1 MPTPE
6 VLARKNIDRLLAAA
20 GWVVQDFKQLNLG
33 AGIGVAVR
41 EFQTQSGP
49 ADYVLFVD
57 RKAVGI
63 VEAKKAGTT
72 LSGVFEQSARYM
84 TSFPEDIPHVEL
96 PLPFSYESTGVETR
110 FVDLRD
116 PNYRSRRVFHF
127 HRPET
132 LREWLIP
139 SVGASLR
146 LAPTLRGRLR
156 DMPEKHPLITK
167 GLWDAQI
174 EAITSLEQS
183 FAQNKPRA
191 LIQMATGSG
200 KTFTAVSFIYRLI
213 KFAGAK
219 RVLFLVDRNNLG
231 KQTLREFQG
240 YITPDD
246 GRKFTELYNVQRLTS
261 NVIDPVCKVTVTT
274 IQRLF
279 SMLKGDAE
287 YEETNEEMSWFE
299 QNIPLTPSS
308 QSSDSPL
315 PVGEGPGVREVAYNP
330 DIPIET
336 FDFIITDECHRSI
349 YNLWRQALE
358 YFDAFLIGLTATPS
372 KHTLGFFEQNLVT
385 EYTHE
390 RAVADGVNVGYE
402 VYRIRTQ
409 ITQAGGQVEAGHYVD
424 KRDKKTRAVRWE
436 QLEDDLAYAP
446 NQLDRDVVAK
456 DQIRTVIQTFRD
468 RLFSEI
474 FPGRTEVPKT
484 LIFAKDDSHAEDIVE
499 IVREVFGKGNEFCK
513 KITYRSGEK
522 PEDLIASFRNAYD
535 PRIAV
540 TVDMISTGTDIKPLE
555 CLLFLRMIRSQGY
568 FEQMKGRGTR
578 VISDTDLTAV
588 TPDAGH
594 KTHFVLVD
602 AVGVCEQD
610 MTDTRPLER
619 KKHIPF
625 DKLLQ
630 RVAMGVRDADSLES
644 LAGRLARLDRA
655 LTPKDR
661 ASVELISGGLPLKKM
676 IHNLLDSVDPDI
688 HLDYALKHFD
698 LDPQVKAGL
707 RPAPM
712 EVIQKAQESL
722 IQKACA
728 PFDNAQLREILVG
741 IQQRSEQVLDTVS
754 QDELVE
760 ARFVADEARRKVAT
774 FEEFIAAHKDELTA
788 LQILYSQPYGA
799 RRLTYQAVR
808 ELAEAIER
816 PPYNLTPESL
826 WRAYER
832 LDQARVRGAGPSR
845 LLTDIIALVRF
856 ALEQSET
863 LEPFPLTVAE
873 RYRAWLV
880 DQLNAGRQF
889 SPEQLEWLEMIRT
902 HIAASV
908 TIEMDDFEEVPFNQ
922 KGGAVKV
929 YQLFGDELDGI
940 LDELT
945 QVLVG

>member
-6 VLARKNIDRLLAAA
+6 EQAREIIDQKLIAAS
-20 GWVVQDFKQLNLG
+20 WVVQDFKQLNLG
-33 AGIGVAVR
+33 AGPGVAVR
-41 EFQTQSGP
+41 EFMTTSGP

-72 LSGVFEQSARYM
+72 LSGVFEQSAKYM
-84 TSFPEDIPHVEL
+84 TSFPADIPHVEL
-96 PLPFSYESTGVETR
+96 PLPFSYESTGFETL

-116 PNYRSRRVFHF
+116 PDYRSRRVFHF
-127 HRPET
+127 HQPET
-132 LREWLIP
+132 LREWLTQP
-139 SVGASLR
+139 D
-146 LAPTLRGRLR
+146 TLRGRLR
-156 DMPEKHPLITK
+156 EMPERYPLITE

-200 KTFTAVSFIYRLI
+200 KTFTAVSFVYRLI
-213 KFAGAK
+213 KFAGAR

-261 NVIDPVCKVTVTT
+261 NVIDPVCKVTITT
-274 IQRLF
+274 IQRLY
-279 SMLKGDAE
+279 SMLKGED
-287 YEETNEEMSWFE
+287 YEEENEEPSMFE
-299 QNIPLTPSS
+299 LGLQGDEDPKT
-308 QSSDSPL
+308 
-315 PVGEGPGVREVAYNP
+315 VAYNP
-330 DIPIET
+330 EIPIET

-349 YNLWRQALE
+349 YNLWRQVLE

-409 ITQAGGQVEAGHYVD
+409 ITQSGGQVEAGHYVD

-436 QLEDDLAYAP
+436 QLDDNLEYAP

-456 DQIRTVIQTFRD
+456 DQIRTVITTFRD

-602 AVGVCEQD
+602 AVGVCEED
-610 MTDTRPLER
+610 KTDTRPLER
-619 KKHIPF
+619 KKHVPF

-630 RVAMGVRDADSLES
+630 RVAMGVRDVYSLES

-661 ASVELISGGLPLKKM
+661 ESVELILRQSSGQVSGGDPLKKM
-676 IHNLLDSVDPDI
+676 IHDLLDSVDPDI
-688 HLDYALKHFD
+688 HLEYAESELGGAS
-698 LDPQVKAGL
+698 P
-707 RPAPM
+707 
-712 EVIQKAQESL
+712 ENIQKAQETL
-722 IQKACA
+722 IQAACA
-728 PFDNAQLREILVG
+728 PFDNAQLREMLVG
-741 IQQRSEQVLDTVS
+741 IQQRNEQVIDRDS
-754 QDELVE
+754 KDEVIEAKFVE
-760 ARFVADEARRKVAT
+760 DKARRVVAT
-774 FEEFIAAHKDELTA
+774 FEKFIAANKDELTA

-799 RRLTYQAVR
+799 RRLTYRAVR
-808 ELAEAIER
+808 QLADAIKR
-816 PPYNLTPESL
+816 PPYNLDREDL

-832 LDQARVRGAGPSR
+832 LEKAKVRGAGPTK
-845 LLTDIIALVRF
+845 LFTEIIALVRF
-856 ALEQSET
+856 ALAQSET
-863 LEPFPLTVAE
+863 LEPFPLTVEE

-922 KGGAVKV
+922 KGGAIRV
-929 YQLFGDELDGI
+929 YQLFGEELDGI
-940 LDELT
+940 LDELS